1 MRNSL
6 FLALLFLL
14 AGCAA
19 KPPPLP
25 PNPAIPFNEVVG
37 KFNLIVEQ
45 PTVVAT
51 LEYDLAQQLCPEQIN
66 CHGRH
71 WSYEVPAN
79 GRRSA
84 SSMNV
89 SVGPKIIP
97 GLLPEALAG
106 DFAGVLQGYKNVGEV
121 RIDDGRSTSFTRRAH
136 STPTYL
142 IAATVTEIAWH
153 GERSVNGLGSTMA
166 GNILV
171 IPNFLRSRV
180 ANSLGYARVD
190 ITLKDVSTGE
200 IVAAFPAAGS
210 YRGEYLTDSP
220 FNFSSDIPKG
230 FGSLM
235 IRSAVHLAFQDATN
249 RLAERLAGRHVGTG
263 SDS

>member
-1 MRNSL
+1 MRL
-6 FLALLFLL
+6 FILTALLLL
-14 AGCAA
+14 LTGCAS

-25 PNPAIPFNEVVG
+25 PDPTIPFDEAVG
-37 KFNLIVEQ
+37 RFHVIIEP

-51 LEYDLAQQLCPEQIN
+51 LEYDLAQQLCPEQSS
-66 CHGRH
+66 CDGRH
-71 WSYEVPAN
+71 WSYSVPAH

-84 SSMNV
+84 WTASV

-97 GLLPEALAG
+97 GLIPEALAG
-106 DFAGVLQGYKNVGEV
+106 DFAGVLQGYKNIGEV
-121 RIDDGRSTSFTRRAH
+121 KIDDGRRVSQVRRAP
-136 STPTYL
+136 SVPTYK
-142 IAATVTEIAWH
+142 IGATVTEIAWH
-153 GERSVNGLGSTMA
+153 GERSVNGMGSTMA

-171 IPNFLRSRV
+171 IPNLIRSRV
-180 ANSLGYARVD
+180 ANSLGYARID
-190 ITLKDVSTGE
+190 ITVTDITNGE

-249 RLAERLAGRHVGTG
+249 RLAERMAGRHGG
-263 SDS
+263 SR